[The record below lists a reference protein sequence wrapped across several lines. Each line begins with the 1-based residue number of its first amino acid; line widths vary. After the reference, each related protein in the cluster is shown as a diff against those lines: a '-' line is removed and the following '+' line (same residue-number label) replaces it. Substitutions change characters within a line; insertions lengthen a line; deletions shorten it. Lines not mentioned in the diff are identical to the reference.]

1 MGYQVIVCSSQT
13 ENNRMDNL
21 GGNLGGYLLKSCNLQ
36 HIYDYKLQ

>member
-21 GGNLGGYLLKSCNLQ
+21 GGTVPYVLKSCNLQ